1 MNEIRSKQEE
11 RIAKK
16 GERNETSNVKL
27 CFKSDPEI
35 IGLYQNKAYPLM
47 AVEGLEYLKRELEKI
62 ADEATT
68 DCYNEYEQIAGWC
81 AYLEDEIELP
91 CKCKVGQKE
100 GLLIGF
106 DTNKDGS
113 SLLAVV
119 KIDMN
124 EYKVAAETISILDE
138 RTSKYLEAFKEW
150 L

>member
-27 CFKSDPEI
+27 CSKSDPEI

-81 AYLEDEIELP
+81 PYLEDEIDLP
-91 CKCKVGQKE
+91 CNLQSRSNG
-100 GLLIGF
+100 GF
-106 DTNKDGS
+106 SLMSDGS
-113 SLLAVV
+113 V
-119 KIDMN
+119 
-124 EYKVAAETISILDE
+124 
-138 RTSKYLEAFKEW
+138 
-150 L
+150 

>member
-1 MNEIRSKQEE
+1 MGHGRGRCGIMPMLFTS
-11 RIAKK
+11 
-16 GERNETSNVKL
+16 RNYRYIPL
-27 CFKSDPEI
+27 
-35 IGLYQNKAYPLM
+35 GLNQNKEYALI

-81 AYLEDEIELP
+81 AYLEDERDLP

-124 EYKVAAETISILDE
+124 EYKVAPETVSILNKK
-138 RTSKYLEAFKEW
+138 TSKYLEAFKDW

>member
-1 MNEIRSKQEE
+1 
-11 RIAKK
+11 
-16 GERNETSNVKL
+16 
-27 CFKSDPEI
+27 
-35 IGLYQNKAYPLM
+35 M
-47 AVEGLEYLKRELEKI
+47 AVAGLEYLKRELEKI

-81 AYLEDEIELP
+81 AYLEDEIDLP
-91 CKCKVGQKE
+91 CKCKIGQKE

-106 DTNKDGS
+106 DSNKDGS

-124 EYKVAAETISILDE
+124 KYKVAAETVSILNKK
-138 RTSKYLEAFKEW
+138 TSKYLEAFKEW